1 MTARSFVCC
10 LIPMSNVTE
19 FDADLRNTFMIGV
32 ATAGRGADTAQAGGG
47 ARRRQGQCAAV
58 SDGRRLKGLPT
69 SPRLRGEVGSHPG
82 GEGDSLAHSFE
93 VGRPPHH
100 SRCFASAFF
109 CY

>member
-47 ARRRQGQCAAV
+47 P
-58 SDGRRLKGLPT
+58 DGAKANAPL
-69 SPRLRGEVGSHPG
+69 
-82 GEGDSLAHSFE
+82 
-93 VGRPPHH
+93 
-100 SRCFASAFF
+100 SAMAGA
-109 CY
+109 